1 MKQLIAFS
9 VDNIIDIIT
18 NSSSELF
25 VMKSDDKNIVLSLIE
40 ASCPTF
46 RKGYYDPICYKD
58 MDEKTFAE
66 CIETIYVCYSREKKD
81 LFLFSGF
88 SFEEQFEYDSISQF
102 YDRKRSFLM
111 ENKAKLIQQID
122 PNGLLWFLV
131 PKEEHEFI
139 YKDLAKLGTTY
150 FMSM

>member
-1 MKQLIAFS
+1 MKQLISFS
-9 VDNIIDIIT
+9 IDNVIDIIT

-25 VMKSDDKNIVLSLIE
+25 VMKSDDEAIVISLIE
-40 ASCPTF
+40 AVNPSYSNGFYGPL
-46 RKGYYDPICYKD
+46 RYKD
-58 MDEKTFAE
+58 MDETTFAE
-66 CIETIYVCYSREKKD
+66 CIETIYGSYSKEKAG

-88 SFEEQFEYDSISQF
+88 TFEEQFDYDSIAEY
-102 YDRKRSFLM
+102 YDRKRSFLK

-131 PKEEHEFI
+131 PKEEHEYV
-139 YKDLAKLGTTY
+139 YKDLAELGTTY